1 MDFNLTE
8 EQRILKETVRGFL
21 EARCPGSFV
30 LEMEKDD
37 LGFTRELWR
46 QMAGLGW
53 HGMVVPERY
62 GGAGGD
68 LLDLVVMLEEM
79 GRACLPGPFFSSAV
93 LGCLSLLEAADEDQ
107 LRAFLP
113 GIASGETIW
122 TMAHTEAGTTRY
134 NPFFVEMT
142 AGPRTSGYVL
152 DGVKLFVPDAHAA
165 DRMICV
171 ARTSGGSAS
180 AEGITLFAVD
190 AKAPGMET
198 VPLATFAGDKQFE
211 VTFRRMEVPPD
222 RRLGPQDQ
230 GAAPLE
236 KVLRKCAVCKSAEM
250 VGGAQRVLD
259 MATQYA
265 KERQQF
271 GRAIG
276 SFQAVQHHCANML
289 IGIEG
294 SRYLTYKAAWM
305 LKENIPCEK
314 LAAAAKAWTS
324 DTYRQVARLGH
335 QVMGATGYMIEHDMP
350 LYSRRAKI
358 AEMALGDGRY
368 HREIVARMAGL

>member
-1 MDFNLTE
+1 MDFTLTE
-8 EQRILKETVRGFL
+8 EQKILKEAVRGFL
-21 EARCPGSFV
+21 EANCPGSFV
-30 LEMEKDD
+30 LAMEKDGM
-37 LGFTRELWR
+37 GFTRELWR
-46 QMAGLGW
+46 GMAELGW
-53 HGMVVPERY
+53 QGMVVPETY
-62 GGAGGD
+62 GGVGGD
-68 LLDLVVMLEEM
+68 LVDLAVMLEEM
-79 GRACLPGPFFSSAV
+79 GRACLPGPFFPTAV
-93 LGCLSLLEAADEDQ
+93 LGCLSLLEAADEGQ
-107 LRAFLP
+107 SRAFLP

-122 TMAHTEAGTTRY
+122 TMAHTEPGTTRY
-134 NPFFVEMT
+134 DPFFIEMT
-142 AGPRTSGYVL
+142 AGPGRNGYVL

-180 AEGITLFAVD
+180 AGGITLFAID
-190 AKAPGMET
+190 AKARGIGK
-198 VPLATFAGDKQFE
+198 VPLDTIAGDKQFE
-211 VTFRRMEVPPD
+211 VTFSRVEVPAET
-222 RRLGPQDQ
+222 RLGPEGQ
-230 GAAPLE
+230 GRGPLE
-236 KVLRKCAVCKSAEM
+236 RILRKSAVCKCAEM

-271 GRAIG
+271 GRPIG

-294 SRYLTYKAAWM
+294 SRYLTCKAAWM

-314 LAAAAKAWTS
+314 LAAAAKAWTG

-368 HREIVARMAGL
+368 HRETVARMSGL